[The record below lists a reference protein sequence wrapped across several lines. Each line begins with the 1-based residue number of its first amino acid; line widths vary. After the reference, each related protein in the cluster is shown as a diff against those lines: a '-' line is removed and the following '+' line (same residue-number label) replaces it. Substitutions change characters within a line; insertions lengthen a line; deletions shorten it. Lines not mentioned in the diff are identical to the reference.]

1 VAFALLIL
9 LAIIVLVLVGWAVV
23 GVALTLLWWAL
34 IGLAIGAIGRLLV
47 PGRQSIGL
55 LVTSLLGI
63 AASLLGGVIARAA
76 DLGGVLQFI
85 IAIAVAALLVAIYAA
100 GARSQT
106 PERRPGP

>member
-1 VAFALLIL
+1 
-9 LAIIVLVLVGWAVV
+9 VGWAVV
-23 GVALTLLWWAL
+23 GIAVTLLWWAL
-34 IGLAIGAIGRLLV
+34 IGLAIGALGRLLV

-76 DLGGVLQFI
+76 DLGSVLPFI

-100 GARSQT
+100 GERSQT
-106 PERRPGP
+106 PERRSGR